1 MRLLIDQNL
10 PPRIARAL
18 AELYPGSLHVR
29 DVELSAAPDAVIWDF
44 ASQHGFAIASKDSD
58 FKDLAFL
65 AGPPPKVVWVRRG
78 NCSAQEL
85 AKLVCSHASGLRE
98 FLVDVETGLLTID

>member
-44 ASQHGFAIASKDSD
+44 ANQHGFAIASKDSD
-58 FKDLAFL
+58 FKDLAFV

-85 AKLVCSHASGLRE
+85 AKLLCSHASGLRE